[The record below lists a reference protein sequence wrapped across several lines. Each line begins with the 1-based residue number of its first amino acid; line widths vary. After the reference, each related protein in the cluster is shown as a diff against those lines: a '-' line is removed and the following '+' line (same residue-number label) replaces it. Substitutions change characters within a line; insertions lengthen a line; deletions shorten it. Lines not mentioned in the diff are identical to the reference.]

1 MFKIM
6 VFAAAALCIGVA
18 CSKNY
23 LDRQPH
29 DKLSETDIYTN
40 ADLLEDYINSFYTVV
55 PDPFTEGNI
64 SCITDE
70 AFFRYGGTSTNYIER
85 GLITPDTFMYQ
96 YENGYAHNTR
106 TTFLVLS
113 FINSF
118 PTRKSNISKTTIG
131 RTSIFRN

>member
-1 MFKIM
+1 MFKILF
-6 VFAAAALCIGVA
+6 FAAAALCIGGA

-106 TTFLVLS
+106 TTFLNIWNRAYTGIHNMNEVLS
-113 FINSF
+113 
-118 PTRKSNISKTTIG
+118 
-131 RTSIFRN
+131 RTY